1 MKLDRF
7 AKFAWGVLVY
17 NLAVIAW
24 GAFVRASGSGAGC
37 GSHWPSCGGEIIP
50 RAAPVETLIEF
61 THRMM
66 SGTAF
71 LLVAGLLV
79 WAWRAYPKEHSV
91 RLGAVLSMVFMVT
104 EALVGAGLVL
114 FELVAENDSIAR
126 ALAIS
131 VHLVNTFLLLAALS
145 MTAWWASGAGPVRL
159 RGDISAWLFAV
170 ALLGM
175 LVLGTSGAVTALGD
189 TLFPSG
195 SLAQALQEDFSATA
209 HILIRLRVLHPTIA
223 VIVSVYLIVITNWIS
238 RIRQTQVVRDLGK
251 ALILLVIL
259 QLTAGVINVFLLA
272 PIWMQLVHLLLSD
285 AIWITLVLLAA
296 GALSFR
302 EADLRIPS
310 LSSKAATLA
319 KSGETH

>member
-1 MKLDRF
+1 MKLGRF
-7 AKFAWGVLVY
+7 AKFTWGVLLY

-37 GSHWPSCGGEIIP
+37 GSHWPSCQGEIIP
-50 RAAPVETLIEF
+50 RAPQVETLIEF
-61 THRMM
+61 THRLM

-71 LLVAGLLV
+71 LLVVGLFV
-79 WAWRAYPKEHSV
+79 WAWRAYPKGHSV
-91 RLGAVLSMVFMVT
+91 RLGAALSMVFMVS

-145 MTAWWASGAGPVRL
+145 LTAWWASGARSVRL
-159 RGDISAWLFAV
+159 KWDVYTWLFTA

-195 SLAQALQEDFSATA
+195 SLGQALQEDFSPTA
-209 HILIRLRVLHPTIA
+209 HILIRLRVLHPTLA
-223 VIVSVYLIVITNWIS
+223 LVVSVCLILLSNWIS
-238 RIRQTQVVRDLGK
+238 RQRHASTIRGLGK
-251 ALILLVIL
+251 ALILLVVV
-259 QLTAGVINVFLLA
+259 QMAAGVINVFLLA
-272 PIWMQLVHLLLSD
+272 PIWMQLVHLMLAD

-296 GALSFR
+296 EGLSYG
-302 EADLRIPS
+302 EADVRVPGISRNASP
-310 LSSKAATLA
+310 AT
-319 KSGETH
+319 SGELR